1 MDSLKCSKCITFLS
15 KNNIITF
22 SCSHILCKECIFHS
36 FFKEQFSILKNL
48 IYTNKIKIDCPIC
61 QKGNIELDSNI
72 FLSLLNI
79 KETENLEN
87 KVKNPNCKMHKKK
100 SEFYCEQCSQYYC
113 NDCIKIHNE
122 IGNSHHKLLKEKNEI
137 SEFKCSIHEM
147 KINNFCLKCNEMI
160 CNCCLTFNHSQHQ
173 IIKLKQYIQDC
184 FNNLDFFKNYNWDYL
199 IQEKLSSNNNFENV
213 YKETLEN
220 SIKQID
226 DLIKVL
232 NSYKKEYIEKM
243 EQIHLTQININKI
256 LLLSYDK
263 IKIKIEYIKNCEE
276 LKKLSQLYKLIFL
289 NDVYKMFQTFINE
302 KKNDSIS
309 IQKKFLIEDK
319 SHGNLFKNSIFIKD
333 ELCQSLINFNK
344 KSFLSST
351 NSNNKNFITS
361 FPSKVETFENS
372 LSERNK
378 KYN

>member
-1 MDSLKCSKCITFLS
+1 MDSLKCSKCITLLS

-36 FFKEQFSILKNL
+36 FFKEQFSILQNL
-48 IYTNKIKIDCPIC
+48 IYSNKIKIDCPIC

-72 FLSLLNI
+72 FISLLNI
-79 KETENLEN
+79 KETENSEK
-87 KVKNPNCKMHKKK
+87 KVKNPNCQMHKTK

-113 NDCIKIHNE
+113 NECIKIHNE

-173 IIKLKQYIQDC
+173 IIKLNQYIQDC

-199 IQEKLSSNNNFENV
+199 IKAKLNTNNNFENV
-213 YKETLEN
+213 YKETMEN

-226 DLIKVL
+226 DLIKIL

-243 EQIHLTQININKI
+243 QQIHLTQINLNKI
-256 LLLSYDK
+256 LILSYDK
-263 IKIKIEYIKNCEE
+263 IKIEIEQIKNCEE
-276 LKKLSQLYKLIFL
+276 LKKLGQLYKLIFL

-302 KKNDSIS
+302 KKNDSIFT
-309 IQKKFLIEDK
+309 QKKHLIEDK
-319 SHGNLFKNSIFIKD
+319 SHGNIFKNSIFIKD

>member
-1 MDSLKCSKCITFLS
+1 MDSLKCSKCITLLS

-36 FFKEQFSILKNL
+36 FFKEQFSILQNL
-48 IYTNKIKIDCPIC
+48 IYSNKIKIDCPIC

-72 FLSLLNI
+72 FISLLNI
-79 KETENLEN
+79 KETENSEK
-87 KVKNPNCKMHKKK
+87 KVKNPNCQMHKTK

-113 NDCIKIHNE
+113 NECIKIHNE

-173 IIKLKQYIQDC
+173 IIKLNQYIQDC

-199 IQEKLSSNNNFENV
+199 IKAKLNTNNNFENV
-213 YKETLEN
+213 YKETMEN

-226 DLIKVL
+226 DLIKIL

-243 EQIHLTQININKI
+243 QQIHLTQINLNKI
-256 LLLSYDK
+256 LILSYDK
-263 IKIKIEYIKNCEE
+263 IKIEIEQIKNCEE
-276 LKKLSQLYKLIFL
+276 LKKLGQLYKLIFL

-302 KKNDSIS
+302 KKNDSIFT
-309 IQKKFLIEDK
+309 QKKHLIEDK
-319 SHGNLFKNSIFIKD
+319 SHGNIFKNSIFIKD
-333 ELCQSLINFNK
+333 ELCQSLINYKK

>member
-1 MDSLKCSKCITFLS
+1 MDSLKCSRCITLLS

-22 SCSHILCKECIFHS
+22 SCSHILCKECMFHS
-36 FFKEQFSILKNL
+36 FFKDQFSILKNL
-48 IYTNKIKIDCPIC
+48 IYLNKIKIVCPIC
-61 QKGNIELDSNI
+61 QKGKIELDSNI
-72 FLSLLNI
+72 FLSLFNI
-79 KETENLEN
+79 KVIENLEN

-113 NDCIKIHNE
+113 NECIKIHNE

-137 SEFKCSIHEM
+137 SEFKCLIHEM
-147 KINNFCLKCNEMI
+147 KINSFCLKCNEMI
-160 CNCCLTFNHSQHQ
+160 CNCCLTFNHSKHQ
-173 IIKLKQYIQDC
+173 IIKLNQYIQEC
-184 FNNLDFFKNYNWDYL
+184 FNNLDCFKNYNWDYL
-199 IQEKLSSNNNFENV
+199 IKEKLNSNNKFEKI

-226 DLIKVL
+226 ELIKVL
-232 NSYKKEYIEKM
+232 NFYKKEYIEKM

-256 LLLSYDK
+256 LILSYDK
-263 IKIKIEYIKNCEE
+263 IKIEIEQIQNCEE

-289 NDVYKMFQTFINE
+289 NDIYKMFQEFN
-302 KKNDSIS
+302 KKNKNPFS
-309 IQKKFLIEDK
+309 IQKKCIIEDK
-319 SHGNLFKNSIFIKD
+319 SHGNIFKNSIFIKD
-333 ELCQSLINFNK
+333 ELYQILININK

-361 FPSKVETFENS
+361 FPSKVETLENS

-378 KYN
+378 IYN

>member
-1 MDSLKCSKCITFLS
+1 M
-15 KNNIITF
+15 
-22 SCSHILCKECIFHS
+22 
-36 FFKEQFSILKNL
+36 
-48 IYTNKIKIDCPIC
+48 
-61 QKGNIELDSNI
+61 
-72 FLSLLNI
+72 
-79 KETENLEN
+79 
-87 KVKNPNCKMHKKK
+87 
-100 SEFYCEQCSQYYC
+100 
-113 NDCIKIHNE
+113 
-122 IGNSHHKLLKEKNEI
+122 
-137 SEFKCSIHEM
+137 
-147 KINNFCLKCNEMI
+147 
-160 CNCCLTFNHSQHQ
+160 
-173 IIKLKQYIQDC
+173 KQYIQDC

-199 IQEKLSSNNNFENV
+199 IQEKLRSNNNFENV

-309 IQKKFLIEDK
+309 IQKK
-319 SHGNLFKNSIFIKD
+319 SW
-333 ELCQSLINFNK
+333 
-344 KSFLSST
+344 
-351 NSNNKNFITS
+351 
-361 FPSKVETFENS
+361 
-372 LSERNK
+372 
-378 KYN
+378 

>member
-1 MDSLKCSKCITFLS
+1 MDSLKCSKCITLLS

-36 FFKEQFSILKNL
+36 FFKEQFSILQNL
-48 IYTNKIKIDCPIC
+48 IYSNKIKIDCPIC

-72 FLSLLNI
+72 FISLLNI
-79 KETENLEN
+79 KETENSEK
-87 KVKNPNCKMHKKK
+87 KVKNPNCQMHKTK

-113 NDCIKIHNE
+113 NECIKIHNE

-173 IIKLKQYIQDC
+173 IIKLNQYIQDC

-199 IQEKLSSNNNFENV
+199 IQEKLRSNNNFENV
-213 YKETLEN
+213 YKETMEN

-226 DLIKVL
+226 DLIKIL

-243 EQIHLTQININKI
+243 QQIHLTQINLNKI
-256 LLLSYDK
+256 LILSYDK
-263 IKIKIEYIKNCEE
+263 IKIEIEQIKNCEE
-276 LKKLSQLYKLIFL
+276 LKKLGQLYKLIFL

-302 KKNDSIS
+302 KKNDSIFT
-309 IQKKFLIEDK
+309 QKKHLIEDK
-319 SHGNLFKNSIFIKD
+319 SHGNIFKNSIFIKD

>member
-1 MDSLKCSKCITFLS
+1 MDSLKCSKCITLLS

-36 FFKEQFSILKNL
+36 FFKEQFSILQNL
-48 IYTNKIKIDCPIC
+48 IYSNKIKIDCPIC

-72 FLSLLNI
+72 FISLLNI
-79 KETENLEN
+79 KETENSEK
-87 KVKNPNCKMHKKK
+87 KVKNPNCQMHKTK

-113 NDCIKIHNE
+113 NECIKIHNE
-122 IGNSHHKLLKEKNEI
+122 IGNSHHKLVKERNEI
-137 SEFKCSIHEM
+137 SQLKCQIHEM

-173 IIKLKQYIQDC
+173 IIKLNQYIQDC
-184 FNNLDFFKNYNWDYL
+184 FNNLDCFKNYNWDYL
-199 IQEKLSSNNNFENV
+199 IKAKLNTNNNFENV
-213 YKETLEN
+213 YKETMEN

-226 DLIKVL
+226 DLIKIL

-243 EQIHLTQININKI
+243 QQIHLTQINLNKI
-256 LLLSYDK
+256 LILSYDK
-263 IKIKIEYIKNCEE
+263 IKIEIEQIKNCEE
-276 LKKLSQLYKLIFL
+276 LKKLGQLYKLIFL

-302 KKNDSIS
+302 KKNDSIFT
-309 IQKKFLIEDK
+309 QKKHLIEDK
-319 SHGNLFKNSIFIKD
+319 SHGNIFKNSIFIKD